1 MTRTLVVLLLLILT
15 GLMSCNHGHGPGG
28 PNTEMTSAE
37 YGVLVSWI
45 DARFTS
51 KEQVN
56 KGITKIVI
64 FNTTSDDPHIQS
76 QGSGGLVPWKTEAES
91 LRKQEPALLETT
103 TDAFGSNILH
113 QAVLPQ
119 SLSCA
124 IECIVVDSARLEP
137 IFKKGGGDWPAYFKQ
152 FPGSPGLLTFSRV
165 GFSPD
170 GTQALFY
177 LSANCG
183 GLCGSGYYIVME
195 KHSGQWVIKKEINV
209 WVS

>member
-1 MTRTLVVLLLLILT
+1 MLRTPTIALLSILT
-15 GLMSCNHGHGPGG
+15 ALTSCNRGKGPAS
-28 PNTEMTSAE
+28 PKAEVTSAE

-45 DARFTS
+45 DVRFTS
-51 KEQVN
+51 KEQVS
-56 KGITKIVI
+56 KGINKVVI
-64 FNTTSDDPHIQS
+64 FNITSDDPHIQW

-103 TDAFGSNILH
+103 TDAFGSKILH
-113 QAVLPQ
+113 RAVLPQ

-124 IECIVVDSARLEP
+124 IECVVVDSGRLEP

-170 GTQALFY
+170 GAQALFY
-177 LSANCG
+177 VSANCG
-183 GLCGSGYYIVME
+183 GLCGSGYYVVME
-195 KHSGQWVIKKEINV
+195 KHNGQWVIKKEINV

>member
-1 MTRTLVVLLLLILT
+1 MPRNLTVVLLSILIGLT
-15 GLMSCNHGHGPGG
+15 SCNRGHSPAS
-28 PNTEMTSAE
+28 PKIEITAAE

-45 DARFTS
+45 DVRFTS
-51 KEQVN
+51 KEQVSN
-56 KGITKIVI
+56 GVTKVVI
-64 FNTTSDDPHIQS
+64 FNTTSDDPHIQW

-103 TDAFGSNILH
+103 TDAFGSKILH
-113 QAVLPQ
+113 QAVLPK

-124 IECIVVDSARLEP
+124 IECVVVDSARLEP

-177 LSANCG
+177 LSATCG